1 MNLFPALPVLPSLLL
16 TALAIA
22 QNAAPLAP
30 SGQPALAAIRPTLR
44 NTLPLPVVEVAGNA
58 AFAVHAAVVTPLV
71 PAGSPMFLLLGFP
84 TAPST
89 LGAPLLF
96 PGYGLPGI
104 LAMPNVVA
112 GVYVGVAGTL
122 GNPPFPLPLP
132 PGLGPLGIALST
144 QIAVFVPGGLGLT
157 GATGIVI

>member
-1 MNLFPALPVLPSLLL
+1 MKLLPTVSSLLL
-16 TALAIA
+16 AAASAA
-22 QNAAPLAP
+22 QVGMALAP

-44 NTLPLPVVEVAGNA
+44 NTVPLAVVEVAGNA
-58 AFAVHAAVVTPLV
+58 AFQVHAAVVTPLV
-71 PAGSPMFLLLGFP
+71 PVGSPMFLLIGFP
-84 TAPST
+84 TGPST

-104 LAMPNVVA
+104 LAMPNVVV
-112 GVYVGVAGTL
+112 GVYAGVAGTL
-122 GNPPFPLPLP
+122 GNPAFPLPLP
-132 PGLGPLGIALST
+132 PGLGALGLALST